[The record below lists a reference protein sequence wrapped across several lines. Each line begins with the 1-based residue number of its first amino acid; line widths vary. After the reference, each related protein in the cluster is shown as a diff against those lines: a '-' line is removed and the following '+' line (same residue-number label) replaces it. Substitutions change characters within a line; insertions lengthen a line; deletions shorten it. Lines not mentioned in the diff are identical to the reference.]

1 MTDKPHT
8 HKELVIAHMA
18 LIFANILLGM
28 NFSFFISIIRRYMP
42 FETLFFLRVVV
53 SAVWFVPW
61 AILFK
66 RFRIPFRDFIWIL
79 IPTVLVIYGHEFLM
93 LWGAKYTNPID
104 ASTLATMAPIVTLS
118 VSALLMREK
127 IHRAKIIGII
137 LGTNSCNKSHLA
149 VQIWCGKRDKHFSRH
164 NGKGV

>member
-8 HKELVIAHMA
+8 HKEHVIAHMA

-93 LWGAKYTNPID
+93 LWGAKYTNPVD

-137 LGTNSCNKSHLA
+137 LGVAGSA
-149 VQIWCGKRDKHFSRH
+149 VLILG
-164 NGKGV
+164 NG